1 MNRQFLLELLFM
13 YFLNILVSTAVS
25 LIIPDVYLA
34 DIITSIIL
42 AFIFALMEQ
51 WIDRI
56 HFYKYARFWYRFFLV
71 GIFFC
76 LWDLLIF
83 LIF

>member
-13 YFLNILVSTAVS
+13 FFLNMLVSFVVNL
-25 LIIPDVYLA
+25 LIPNVYLA
-34 DIITSIIL
+34 DIITSVIL
-42 AFIFALMEQ
+42 AFFFALMEQ

-56 HFYKYARFWYRFFLV
+56 HFYRYPRFWYSFFLT

-76 LWDLLIF
+76 LWDLIIF
-83 LIF
+83 LL